1 MFTPPASPLPS
12 PRAKLGQV
20 NPMEEIQRQSYVLLT
35 PPSSGS
41 TGPPRSGSPQHS
53 RSSVS
58 SPSYF
63 SAGSSLDPPPSK
75 GLLSK
80 PSMATIPSSPSVSPS
95 CSSTPSASPLSL
107 PSLSA
112 VPKTESIRPQRP
124 DFEFQSSSEAKRRIG
139 RRIKWTA
146 IAIPAVLILVTLAN
160 HCFSELLG
168 MVWWVND
175 ETLEAHDGQ
184 NWLIPDT
191 PNVIM
196 DVLHPSHIHHNHVFQ
211 PLDNRRKED
220 TMNEGIFRRQESTD
234 ISVSVATGTATASEL
249 VTPTSTA
256 VSSTSGSATTTTS
269 IPATS
274 QTLPTIPDSAPVLPT
289 PFPQPWD
296 SSITQNFSTQSC
308 YNFFL
313 NMTNSDDFRSC
324 RPFGLLQNTSD
335 DFADLQSN
343 LTALNAVV
351 WGTCNPT
358 IGVDQCTTNMATF
371 AASLQ
376 SACAQDLQDSNLYAV
391 STLQAL
397 NAYSLTQS
405 AGCLNDPS
413 TDSYCYVKAV
423 HNTNPSDLYF
433 YSLVSGVSISN
444 STTLTCSTCTKS
456 LMSLYVNAL
465 NVNASQL
472 MELAS
477 VYASAEALASSSCGS
492 SYAQV
497 STNTQADSSNSASKS
512 SSTSLNIFGTFLASL
527 LPAFL
532 FLP

>member
-20 NPMEEIQRQSYVLLT
+20 NPMEEIQRQSHVLLT
-35 PPSSGS
+35 PPSSDS
-41 TGPPRSGSPQHS
+41 TGPPRSGSLQYS

-80 PSMATIPSSPSVSPS
+80 HSMATIPSPS

-107 PSLSA
+107 PSSSA
-112 VPKTESIRPQRP
+112 VLKTESIPPQRR

-184 NWLIPDT
+184 NWLTPDT

-220 TMNEGIFRRQESTD
+220 TMNEGIFRRQENTD

-512 SSTSLNIFGTFLASL
+512 SSMSLKIFGTFLASSL
-527 LPAFL
+527 LAFL

>member
-1 MFTPPASPLPS
+1 MF
-12 PRAKLGQV
+12 
-20 NPMEEIQRQSYVLLT
+20 
-35 PPSSGS
+35 
-41 TGPPRSGSPQHS
+41 
-53 RSSVS
+53 
-58 SPSYF
+58 F
-63 SAGSSLDPPPSK
+63 S
-75 GLLSK
+75 
-80 PSMATIPSSPSVSPS
+80 
-95 CSSTPSASPLSL
+95 
-107 PSLSA
+107 
-112 VPKTESIRPQRP
+112 
-124 DFEFQSSSEAKRRIG
+124 
-139 RRIKWTA
+139 
-146 IAIPAVLILVTLAN
+146 
-160 HCFSELLG
+160 
-168 MVWWVND
+168 
-175 ETLEAHDGQ
+175 
-184 NWLIPDT
+184 
-191 PNVIM
+191 
-196 DVLHPSHIHHNHVFQ
+196 
-211 PLDNRRKED
+211 
-220 TMNEGIFRRQESTD
+220 RRQESTD

-256 VSSTSGSATTTTS
+256 LSSTSGSATITTS

-274 QTLPTIPDSAPVLPT
+274 QTLPTIPDSVLPT